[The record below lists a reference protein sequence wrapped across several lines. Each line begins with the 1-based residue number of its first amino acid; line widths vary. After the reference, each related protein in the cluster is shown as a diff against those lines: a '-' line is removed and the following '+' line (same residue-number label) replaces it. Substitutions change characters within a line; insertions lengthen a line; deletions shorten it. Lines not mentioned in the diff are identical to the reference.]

1 MNMIRDRIRRLAVS
15 ESAASIHGHWF
26 SIQYRPNLIAGE
38 LLNVGVAFID
48 ADTKSARVKVLED
61 LDRFGVMF
69 GERLESEIRFALRSV
84 AACLEKGRI
93 EPPSENIH
101 FSEPRFASGKSIE
114 EILDQLF
121 VSTVRLLSF
130 ARESAS
136 APRVFASNEKVRRQV
151 FDSIRLQ
158 AGLNAERILAESPLY
173 VIKEGGREHTL
184 DIPLRGAEHLG
195 SVVSAAYASRSTL
208 ENCLLRASVDL
219 ETASRIF
226 HQDKL
231 GLFVLRPSADD
242 PVLGGKKL
250 IEIDN
255 VIDLLAWKLNKQGF
269 TVGVEDDVQRL
280 AGEVLEWSRISR

>member
-1 MNMIRDRIRRLAVS
+1 MSMIRDRIRRLAVS
-15 ESAASIHGHWF
+15 GPAASIHGHWF
-26 SIQYRPNLIAGE
+26 SIQYRPSLIAGE

-48 ADTKSARVKVLED
+48 AGTKSARVKVLD
-61 LDRFGVMF
+61 D
-69 GERLESEIRFALRSV
+69 LESEIRFALRSV
-84 AACLEKGRI
+84 VACLEKGKI

-101 FSEPRFASGKSIE
+101 FSEPRFASGKSID

-121 VSTVRLLSF
+121 SSTVRLLSF
-130 ARESAS
+130 ARETSS
-136 APRVFASNEKVRRQV
+136 VPRVFAGNDKVRKQV

-158 AGLNAERILAESPLY
+158 AGVNAERILAENPLY
-173 VIKEGGREHTL
+173 VTKEHGREHTL
-184 DIPLRGAEHLG
+184 DIPLRGTEHLG
-195 SVVSAAYASRSTL
+195 SVVSAAYTSRSTL
-208 ENCLLRASVDL
+208 ENHLLRACIDL

-226 HQDKL
+226 QQDKL

-280 AGEVLEWSRISR
+280 AGEVLEWSQISR